1 MGEPVSI
8 RVLGANFTIQTDQD
22 SDYVATLVEYI
33 REKADALQRV
43 AGSQDT
49 LKTAILV
56 SLLIADELH
65 QLKRGEAE
73 ASKGGDNAE
82 AIARKMIERI
92 DAVLDNDR
100 PE

>member
-22 SDYVATLVEYI
+22 SDYVASLVEYI

-65 QLKRGEAE
+65 QLKSGEGEDSESGDNGEALT
-73 ASKGGDNAE
+73 
-82 AIARKMIERI
+82 RRMIERI
-92 DAVLDNDR
+92 DAVLEN
-100 PE
+100 ESE